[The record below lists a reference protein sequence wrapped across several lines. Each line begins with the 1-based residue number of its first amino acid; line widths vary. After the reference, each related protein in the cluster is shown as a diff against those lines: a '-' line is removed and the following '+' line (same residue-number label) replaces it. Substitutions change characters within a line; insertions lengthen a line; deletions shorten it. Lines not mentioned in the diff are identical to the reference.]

1 MAGACLSCDGQAV
14 AERSMV
20 GLLCTEGPTPSKQL
34 EDEEGCDSAA
44 VLTAGLSELEAYC
57 LFTDETT
64 ASPLEQY
71 LLASKYLNSEQCCE
85 DYSVWFRLL

>member
-1 MAGACLSCDGQAV
+1 V
-14 AERSMV
+14 AELSMV
-20 GLLCTEGPTPSKQL
+20 GPLCMEGPTPSKQL

-64 ASPLEQY
+64 ASALEQY
-71 LLASKYLNSEQCCE
+71 LLASKYLNSEQWCGGYC
-85 DYSVWFRLL
+85 VWCRLQ